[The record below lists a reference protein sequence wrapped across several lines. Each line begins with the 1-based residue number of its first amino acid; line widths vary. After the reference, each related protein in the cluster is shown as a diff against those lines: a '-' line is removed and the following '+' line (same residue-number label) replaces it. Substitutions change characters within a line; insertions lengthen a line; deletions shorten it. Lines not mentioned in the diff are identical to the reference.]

1 MGFLSYHLVESRVSY
16 ITDVSSMEMDV
27 TLNTGPYI
35 ISLSISLK
43 ENLKL
48 MLRDNLSEIQGSNHV
63 TA

>member
-1 MGFLSYHLVESRVSY
+1 
-16 ITDVSSMEMDV
+16 MEMDV
-27 TLNTGPYI
+27 TLNTGPYT